1 MNCLLL
7 SNNGIALN
15 LPPSLGGSVANYNYM
30 LKLDMIYKQAV
41 VLPSNINNKE
51 VVMLGEVWTT
61 GSMSN
66 KTSAN
71 TLNITWNNFNSN
83 VELHGLSKYYTANA
97 KIKVEKKF
105 NFRNI
110 NNLQIMLSSY
120 QSGSANASA
129 IWNLT
134 GWNLNGGNRLNP
146 RANLTLYW
154 N

>member
-71 TLNITWNNFNSN
+71 ALNITWNNFNSN
-83 VELHGLSKYYTANA
+83 VELHGLSKYYVANA

-105 NFRNI
+105 KFGNI

-120 QSGSANASA
+120 QSGSANAPR
-129 IWNLT
+129 
-134 GWNLNGGNRLNP
+134 GWNLGDGNRLNP
-146 RANLTLYW
+146 RAKLTLYW

>member
-71 TLNITWNNFNSN
+71 TLNITWNNFNSS
-83 VELHGLSKYYTANA
+83 VELHGLSKRYTANA

-110 NNLQIMLSSY
+110 NNLQIMLSSW
-120 QSGSANASA
+120 QSGSANAPR
-129 IWNLT
+129 
-134 GWNLNGGNRLNP
+134 GWNLSGGNRLNP

>member
-71 TLNITWNNFNSN
+71 TLNITWNIFNSN
-83 VELHGLSKYYTANA
+83 VELHGLSKRYTANA

-105 NFRNI
+105 NFGNI
-110 NNLQIMLSSY
+110 NNLQIMLSSW
-120 QSGSANASA
+120 QSGSANAA
-129 IWNLT
+129 R
-134 GWNLNGGNRLNP
+134 GWNLGGGNRLNP

>member
-61 GSMSN
+61 GNMSN
-66 KTSAN
+66 KTSGN
-71 TLNITWNNFNSN
+71 TLGVTWNNFNSK
-83 VELHGLSKYYTANA
+83 VTLRALSKYYTANA

-105 NFRNI
+105 NFGNI

-120 QSGSANASA
+120 QSGSANAPR
-129 IWNLT
+129 
-134 GWNLNGGNRLNP
+134 GWNLGDGNRLNP

>member
-71 TLNITWNNFNSN
+71 TLNITWNNFNSS
-83 VELHGLSKYYTANA
+83 VKLHALSKRYTANA

-105 NFRNI
+105 NFGNI
-110 NNLQIMLSSY
+110 DNLQIMLSSW
-120 QSGSANASA
+120 QSGSANARA
-129 IWNLT
+129 
-134 GWNLNGGNRLNP
+134 GWNLNDGNRLNP

>member
-83 VELHGLSKYYTANA
+83 VELHGLNKYYAANV

-120 QSGSANASA
+120 QSGSANAPR
-129 IWNLT
+129 
-134 GWNLNGGNRLNP
+134 GWNLGGGNRLNP
-146 RANLTLYW
+146 RAKLTLYW

>member
-51 VVMLGEVWTT
+51 VVMLGEVWAT
-61 GSMSN
+61 GNMSN

-71 TLNITWNNFNSN
+71 TLHITWNNFNSS
-83 VELHGLSKYYTANA
+83 VELHGLNKYYAANV

-105 NFRNI
+105 NFGNI

-120 QSGSANASA
+120 QSGSANA
-129 IWNLT
+129 T
-134 GWNLNGGNRLNP
+134 RGWNLGGGNRLNP
-146 RANLTLYW
+146 RAKLTLYW

>member
-51 VVMLGEVWTT
+51 VVMLGEVWT
-61 GSMSN
+61 SANMSN
-66 KTSAN
+66 KASAN
-71 TLNITWNNFNSN
+71 TLNITWNNFSSN

-105 NFRNI
+105 NFGNI
-110 NNLQIMLSSY
+110 NNLQIMLSSW
-120 QSGSANASA
+120 QSGSAKAA
-129 IWNLT
+129 R
-134 GWNLNGGNRLNP
+134 GWNLGDGNRLNP

>member
-61 GSMSN
+61 RNMSN

-83 VELHGLSKYYTANA
+83 VELHGLSKYYAANV

-105 NFRNI
+105 KFGNI
-110 NNLQIMLSSY
+110 NNLQIMLSSW
-120 QSGSANASA
+120 QSGSANAPR
-129 IWNLT
+129 
-134 GWNLNGGNRLNP
+134 GWNLGDGNRLNP
-146 RANLTLYW
+146 RAKLTLYW

>member
-83 VELHGLSKYYTANA
+83 VQLHGLNKYYAANA

-105 NFRNI
+105 NFGNI

-120 QSGSANASA
+120 QSGSANAPR
-129 IWNLT
+129 
-134 GWNLNGGNRLNP
+134 GWNLGGGNTLNP
-146 RANLTLYW
+146 RAKLTLHW

>member
-71 TLNITWNNFNSN
+71 TLEVTWNNFNSK
-83 VELHGLSKYYTANA
+83 VTLHALSKRYTANA

-105 NFRNI
+105 NFGNI
-110 NNLQIMLSSY
+110 NNLQIMLSSW
-120 QSGSANASA
+120 QSGSANAPR
-129 IWNLT
+129 
-134 GWNLNGGNRLNP
+134 GWNLGDGNRLNP
-146 RANLTLYW
+146 RAKLTLYW

>member
-15 LPPSLGGSVANYNYM
+15 LPPSLGGSVTNYNYM

-71 TLNITWNNFNSN
+71 TLNITWNNFNSS
-83 VELHGLSKYYTANA
+83 VELHALSKRYTANA

-110 NNLQIMLSSY
+110 NNLQIMLSSW
-120 QSGSANASA
+120 QSGSANAPR
-129 IWNLT
+129 
-134 GWNLNGGNRLNP
+134 GWNLNDGNRLNP

>member
-51 VVMLGEVWTT
+51 VVMLGEVWAT

-83 VELHGLSKYYTANA
+83 VELHGLNKYYAANV

-120 QSGSANASA
+120 QSGSANAPR
-129 IWNLT
+129 
-134 GWNLNGGNRLNP
+134 GWNLGGGNRLNP
-146 RANLTLYW
+146 RAKLTLYW

>member
-1 MNCLLL
+1 M
-7 SNNGIALN
+7 
-15 LPPSLGGSVANYNYM
+15 
-30 LKLDMIYKQAV
+30 YKQAV

-61 GSMSN
+61 GNMSN
-66 KTSAN
+66 KTSRN
-71 TLNITWNNFNSN
+71 TLEITWNNFNSK
-83 VELHGLSKYYTANA
+83 VTLHALSKYYTANA

-105 NFRNI
+105 NFGNI

-129 IWNLT
+129 
-134 GWNLNGGNRLNP
+134 GWNLNDGNRLNP

>member
-51 VVMLGEVWTT
+51 VVMLGEVWAT

-71 TLNITWNNFNSN
+71 TLNITWNIFNSN
-83 VELHGLSKYYTANA
+83 VELHGLNKYYAANV

-120 QSGSANASA
+120 QSGSANAPR
-129 IWNLT
+129 
-134 GWNLNGGNRLNP
+134 GWNLGGGNRLNP
-146 RANLTLYW
+146 RAKLTLYW

>member
-61 GSMSN
+61 GNMSN

-71 TLNITWNNFNSN
+71 TLHITWNNFNSS
-83 VELHGLSKYYTANA
+83 VELHALSKYYTANA

-105 NFRNI
+105 NFGNI

-120 QSGSANASA
+120 QSGSANARR
-129 IWNLT
+129 
-134 GWNLNGGNRLNP
+134 GWNLNDGNRLNP

>member
-51 VVMLGEVWTT
+51 VVMLGEVWT
-61 GSMSN
+61 SANMSN
-66 KTSAN
+66 KTSGN
-71 TLNITWNNFNSN
+71 TLHITWNNFNSS

-105 NFRNI
+105 NFGNI

-120 QSGSANASA
+120 QSGSANA
-129 IWNLT
+129 
-134 GWNLNGGNRLNP
+134 
-146 RANLTLYW
+146 
-154 N
+154 

>member
-61 GSMSN
+61 GNMSN
-66 KTSAN
+66 KTSGN
-71 TLNITWNNFNSN
+71 TLEITWNNFNSK
-83 VELHGLSKYYTANA
+83 VTLHGLSKHYTANA

-105 NFRNI
+105 NFGNI

-129 IWNLT
+129 
-134 GWNLNGGNRLNP
+134 GWNLNDGNRLNP
-146 RANLTLYW
+146 RAKLTLYW

>member
-51 VVMLGEVWTT
+51 VVMLGEVWAT

-83 VELHGLSKYYTANA
+83 VELHGLSKRYTANA

-105 NFRNI
+105 NFGNI

-120 QSGSANASA
+120 QSGSANAPR
-129 IWNLT
+129 
-134 GWNLNGGNRLNP
+134 GWNLGGGNRLNP
-146 RANLTLYW
+146 RAKLTLYW

>member
-51 VVMLGEVWTT
+51 VVMLGEVWAT

-83 VELHGLSKYYTANA
+83 VELHGLNKYYAANV

-105 NFRNI
+105 NFGNI

-120 QSGSANASA
+120 QSGSANAPR
-129 IWNLT
+129 
-134 GWNLNGGNRLNP
+134 GWNLNDGNRLNP

>member
-71 TLNITWNNFNSN
+71 TLNITWNIFNSN
-83 VELHGLSKYYTANA
+83 VELHGLSKRYTANA

-105 NFRNI
+105 KFGNI

-120 QSGSANASA
+120 QSGSANA
-129 IWNLT
+129 T
-134 GWNLNGGNRLNP
+134 PGWNLGGGNRLNP
-146 RANLTLYW
+146 RAKLTLYW

>member
-51 VVMLGEVWTT
+51 VVMLGEVWAT

-71 TLNITWNNFNSN
+71 TLNITWNNFNSS
-83 VELHGLSKYYTANA
+83 VTLHALSKRYTANA

-105 NFRNI
+105 NFGNI
-110 NNLQIMLSSY
+110 DNLQIMLSSY
-120 QSGSANASA
+120 QSGSANAA
-129 IWNLT
+129 R
-134 GWNLNGGNRLNP
+134 GWNLNDGNRLNP
-146 RANLTLYW
+146 RAKLTLYW

>member
-51 VVMLGEVWTT
+51 VVMLGEVWTIRNL
-61 GSMSN
+61 SN
-66 KTSAN
+66 KTSGS
-71 TLNITWNNFNSN
+71 TLEITWNNFNSK
-83 VELHGLSKYYTANA
+83 VTLHALSKYYTANA

-110 NNLQIMLSSY
+110 NNLQIMLSSW
-120 QSGSANASA
+120 QSGSAKAPR
-129 IWNLT
+129 
-134 GWNLNGGNRLNP
+134 GWNLGGGDGLNP
-146 RANLTLYW
+146 RAKLTLYW

>member
-61 GSMSN
+61 GNMSN

-71 TLNITWNNFNSN
+71 SLNITWNNFNSS
-83 VELHGLSKYYTANA
+83 VELHALSKRYTANA

-105 NFRNI
+105 NFGNI

-120 QSGSANASA
+120 QSGSANAA
-129 IWNLT
+129 R
-134 GWNLNGGNRLNP
+134 GWNLGDGNRLNP

>member
-51 VVMLGEVWTT
+51 VVMLGEVWAT

-83 VELHGLSKYYTANA
+83 VELHGLNKYYTANA

-120 QSGSANASA
+120 QSGSANA
-129 IWNLT
+129 T
-134 GWNLNGGNRLNP
+134 PGWNLGGGNRLNP
-146 RANLTLYW
+146 RAKLTLYW

>member
-83 VELHGLSKYYTANA
+83 VELHGLSKYYAANV

-120 QSGSANASA
+120 QSGSANA
-129 IWNLT
+129 T
-134 GWNLNGGNRLNP
+134 PGWNLGGGNRLNP
-146 RANLTLYW
+146 RAKLTLYW

>member
-66 KTSAN
+66 KTSGN
-71 TLNITWNNFNSN
+71 TLHITWNNFNSN
-83 VELHGLSKYYTANA
+83 VELHALSKRYTANV

-120 QSGSANASA
+120 QSGSANAPR
-129 IWNLT
+129 
-134 GWNLNGGNRLNP
+134 GWNLGDGNRLNP
-146 RANLTLYW
+146 RAKLTLYW

>member
-66 KTSAN
+66 KTSGN

-83 VELHGLSKYYTANA
+83 VELRALSKYYTANA

-110 NNLQIMLSSY
+110 NNLQIMLSSW
-120 QSGSANASA
+120 QSGSSKAPS
-129 IWNLT
+129 
-134 GWNLNGGNRLNP
+134 GWNLGDGNILNP
-146 RANLTLYW
+146 RAKLTLYW

>member
-51 VVMLGEVWTT
+51 VVMLGEVWAT

-83 VELHGLSKYYTANA
+83 VELHGLNKYYAANV

-120 QSGSANASA
+120 QSGSANAPR
-129 IWNLT
+129 
-134 GWNLNGGNRLNP
+134 GWNLGGGNRLNP

>member
-51 VVMLGEVWTT
+51 VVMLGEVWAT

-83 VELHGLSKYYTANA
+83 VELHGLNKYYAANV

-120 QSGSANASA
+120 QSGSANAA
-129 IWNLT
+129 R
-134 GWNLNGGNRLNP
+134 GWNLNDGNRLNP

>member
-30 LKLDMIYKQAV
+30 LKLNMIYKQAV

-51 VVMLGEVWTT
+51 VVMLGEVWAT

-83 VELHGLSKYYTANA
+83 VELHGLNKYYAANV

-120 QSGSANASA
+120 QSGSANAPR
-129 IWNLT
+129 
-134 GWNLNGGNRLNP
+134 GWNLGGGNRLNP
-146 RANLTLYW
+146 RAKLTLYW

>member
-51 VVMLGEVWTT
+51 VVMLGEVWAT

-83 VELHGLSKYYTANA
+83 VELHGLNKYYAANV

-105 NFRNI
+105 KFGNI

-120 QSGSANASA
+120 QSGSANAPR
-129 IWNLT
+129 
-134 GWNLNGGNRLNP
+134 GWNLGGGNRLNP
-146 RANLTLYW
+146 RAKLTLYW

>member
-51 VVMLGEVWTT
+51 VVILGEVWTT

-71 TLNITWNNFNSN
+71 TLNITWNNFNSS
-83 VELHGLSKYYTANA
+83 VELHALSKHYTANV

-120 QSGSANASA
+120 QSGSANAPR
-129 IWNLT
+129 
-134 GWNLNGGNRLNP
+134 GWNLGGGNRLNP
-146 RANLTLYW
+146 RAKLTLYW

>member
-51 VVMLGEVWTT
+51 VVMLGEVLTT
-61 GSMSN
+61 RNMYN

-71 TLNITWNNFNSN
+71 TFSHVSLPTSPYPYPVVLLKCMSEI
-83 VELHGLSKYYTANA
+83 
-97 KIKVEKKF
+97 
-105 NFRNI
+105 
-110 NNLQIMLSSY
+110 
-120 QSGSANASA
+120 
-129 IWNLT
+129 
-134 GWNLNGGNRLNP
+134 
-146 RANLTLYW
+146 
-154 N
+154 

>member
-61 GSMSN
+61 GNMSN
-66 KTSAN
+66 KTSRN
-71 TLNITWNNFNSN
+71 TLHITWNNFNSN

-105 NFRNI
+105 NFGNI

-120 QSGSANASA
+120 QSGSANARG
-129 IWNLT
+129 
-134 GWNLNGGNRLNP
+134 GWNLNDGNRLNP

>member
-71 TLNITWNNFNSN
+71 TLNITWNIFNSN

-105 NFRNI
+105 KFGNI

-120 QSGSANASA
+120 QSGSANA
-129 IWNLT
+129 T
-134 GWNLNGGNRLNP
+134 PGWNLGDGNRLNP
-146 RANLTLYW
+146 RAKLTLYW

>member
-7 SNNGIALN
+7 SNNGIALK

-66 KTSAN
+66 KTSAS
-71 TLNITWNNFNSN
+71 TLHITWNNFNSS
-83 VELHGLSKYYTANA
+83 VELHALSKRYTANA

-105 NFRNI
+105 NFGNI

-120 QSGSANASA
+120 QSGSANAA
-129 IWNLT
+129 R
-134 GWNLNGGNRLNP
+134 GWNLNDGNRLNP
-146 RANLTLYW
+146 RANLILYW

>member
-51 VVMLGEVWTT
+51 VVMLGEVWAT

-83 VELHGLSKYYTANA
+83 VELHALNKYYAANV

-120 QSGSANASA
+120 QSGSANAPR
-129 IWNLT
+129 
-134 GWNLNGGNRLNP
+134 GW
-146 RANLTLYW
+146 
-154 N
+154 